1 MPGGDRTGP
10 MGAGPMTG
18 RGAGYCAGYN
28 MPGYMNPVWGNNYAR
43 GGGFGRGFGR
53 GFGMG
58 YGRGR
63 GFGRG
68 YGMGQGAGWNAA
80 PVQPYADP
88 GYTAPPAVP
97 QNELAYLKEQAKYFG
112 DALENINKRIAK
124 LENQKEG
131 I

>member
-10 MGAGPMTG
+10 MGAGPVTG

-28 MPGYMNPVWGNNYAR
+28 MPGYMNPVWGRNF
-43 GGGFGRGFGR
+43 GQGGFGRGFGR

-58 YGRGR
+58 FGR

-68 YGMGQGAGWNAA
+68 RGMGMGRQALPNPA
-80 PVQPYADP
+80 YADP
-88 GYTAPPAVP
+88 GYAQPQPIA
-97 QNELAYLKEQAKYFG
+97 QNELDYLKEQAKYFG
-112 DALENINKRIAK
+112 DALENIHKRIAK
-124 LENQKEG
+124 LESQEKG